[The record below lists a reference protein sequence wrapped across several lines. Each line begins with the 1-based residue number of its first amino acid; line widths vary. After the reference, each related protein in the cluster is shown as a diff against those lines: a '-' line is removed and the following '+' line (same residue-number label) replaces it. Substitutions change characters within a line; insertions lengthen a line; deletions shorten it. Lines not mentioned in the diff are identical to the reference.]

1 MAKIKRYT
9 CGNGS
14 GMFESKKG
22 FYIEYSEYLKLL
34 VKIDLYKQKSKKQL

>member
-14 GMFESKKG
+14 GMFESKNG
-22 FYIEYSEYLKLL
+22 FYIQYSEYLKLL
-34 VKIDLYKQKSKKQL
+34 VKMNLANEKTKPKK